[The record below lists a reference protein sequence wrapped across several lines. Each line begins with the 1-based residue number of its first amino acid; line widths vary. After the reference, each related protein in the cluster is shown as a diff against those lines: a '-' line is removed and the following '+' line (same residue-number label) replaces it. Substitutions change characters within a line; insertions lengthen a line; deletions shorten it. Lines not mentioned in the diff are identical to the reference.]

1 VYLGSNFSKIFLGL
15 HVPLESMLEDKD
27 IQATIKELVTS
38 SGRSYPGKKVDAAG
52 GSGQKPTN
60 GKA

>member
-1 VYLGSNFSKIFLGL
+1 
-15 HVPLESMLEDKD
+15 MLEDKD

-52 GSGQKPTN
+52 GSGQKLTN